1 MTDSASPFRKVLQL
15 EQQGSHIAYHISG
28 AGPTLLLLHPV
39 GLDSTWWMTYVA
51 HLAANYRV
59 IAVDLPGHGL
69 SGSIHQ
75 PATLE
80 DFAAQVAVVLRAEA
94 SHPVYVIGAS
104 MGGMVAQHLALQQQ
118 DLAGLILCATA
129 GTFADELRPSLRER
143 GTLARHG
150 MEPVIQPTLDRWF
163 SPEGRS
169 GSIGRRCRNTLA
181 ANDSASWEASWE
193 AISRLDTLERL
204 KTLQTPTLVITGA
217 ADITTPP
224 AASVALTQA
233 LPNARLDIVPD
244 AWHMGVF
251 EKAEP
256 FLSAFTGFLEDQ
268 SHNEPA
274 RAG

>member
-1 MTDSASPFRKVLQL
+1 VT
-15 EQQGSHIAYHISG
+15 IAYHVRG
-28 AGPTLLLLHPV
+28 AGPPVLLLHPV
-39 GLDSTWWMTYVA
+39 GLDSTWWRTYVA
-51 HLAANYRV
+51 HLAENYRV

-69 SGSIHQ
+69 SGPIRQ

-80 DFAAQVAVVLRAEA
+80 GFAEQVAAILRAET
-94 SHPVYVIGAS
+94 SQPVYVIGAS

-118 DLAGLILCATA
+118 DLAGLVLCATA

-150 MEPVIQPTLDRWF
+150 MAPVIQPTLDRWF
-163 SPEGRS
+163 SPEGRT
-169 GSIGRRCRNTLA
+169 GSIGHCCRNTLA
-181 ANDSASWEASWE
+181 ANDSASWEASWD
-193 AISRLDTLERL
+193 AISRLDTLEGL
-204 KTLQTPTLVITGA
+204 KTVQTPTLVITGA

-224 AASVALTQA
+224 AASVALAQA
-233 LPNARLDIVPD
+233 LPNARVEIVPD

-251 EKAEP
+251 EKATP
-256 FLSAFTGFLEDQ
+256 FLSAFTRFLEEQ